1 MFLVRITSDL
11 LVTKSFVGKSVGKSS
26 DQESMKSA
34 PIGFQSL
41 VRSLSRTKEQ
51 HIHAVH
57 ESREPS
63 AAFFIAIPDTLKVG
77 ASS

>member
-41 VRSLSRTKEQ
+41 VRSLSRTKNNISMQ
-51 HIHAVH
+51 
-57 ESREPS
+57 SMK
-63 AAFFIAIPDTLKVG
+63 AANHTRFF
-77 ASS
+77 